1 MSFYHGSKNP
11 NIIELTTNHSK
22 DGFVYATSNRLV
34 ALTYAARSFPNL
46 FSSEN
51 GKEVFNEIKPNLFR
65 KMVEGKSGFIYTLE
79 DKKFEPITQSYKC
92 GHIDCFR
99 IKTNVKVVK
108 KEFIEDF
115 YKEFKKYIKNGEF
128 IVKSY
133 ESFSEEKREKMC
145 NNIAMLAKTLT
156 ADEINDKN
164 NFWYLFLDNL
174 N

>member
-1 MSFYHGSKNP
+1 MPFYHGSKDA

-22 DGFVYATSNRLV
+22 DGFVYSTSNRLV

-65 KMVEGKSGFIYTLE
+65 KMIEGKSGYIYTLE
-79 DKKFEPITQSYKC
+79 NKEFEPVPQNYKC

-99 IKTNVKVVK
+99 INKNVKVIK
-108 KEFIEDF
+108 KEYIKDF
-115 YKEFKKYIKNGEF
+115 YKEFTKYIKNGEF

-133 ESFSEEKREKMC
+133 ESFSKEKIEKMC
-145 NNIAMLAKTLT
+145 NNIAMLAKILP
-156 ADEINDKN
+156 DCEKNDKKN
-164 NFWYLFLDNL
+164 YWYLFLDDL